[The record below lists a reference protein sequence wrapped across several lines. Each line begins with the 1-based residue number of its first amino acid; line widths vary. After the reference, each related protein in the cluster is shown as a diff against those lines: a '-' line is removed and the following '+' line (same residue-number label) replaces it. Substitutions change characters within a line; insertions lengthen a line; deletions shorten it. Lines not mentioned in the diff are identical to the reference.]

1 MSVSTT
7 NPQICPHQADTGAT
21 GLGEWVS
28 IPCTYAGGA
37 KEIGDLA
44 LVDRLSHGKVDLTF
58 GSSLDIFG
66 GSGVKFDELVD
77 ADAHAKAASVAAG
90 AA

>member
-1 MSVSTT
+1 
-7 NPQICPHQADTGAT
+7 
-21 GLGEWVS
+21 VS

-37 KEIGDLA
+37 KDIGDLP

-66 GSGVKFDELVD
+66 GSGVKFDELVEVD
-77 ADAHAKAASVAAG
+77 ARAKADSAA